1 MRIPAPP
8 LRDLIRRTIIVAYR
22 EDTAELERALR
33 AEGLVPEV
41 QRPTYTPEELRYSR
55 TIRCLLNH
63 AAAWRKAAET
73 PGCTLVVEADF
84 VPCRGLAAMPA
95 PFDPA
100 RHGPLAWAFL
110 YAGGPRLLDVSD
122 APFLQGHASCPVALL
137 VSPGVAPHL
146 VAFAERLVRETP
158 DLAAYSQW
166 DTIFQWYI
174 MGSGARCYLPWR
186 HYGEHGG
193 LPNPEHNATSAG
205 LVARLG
211 LAGNH
216 HAECL
221 MGPLAFLPP
230 YAHGSR
236 WRFLRTRAV
245 AKLVG
250 LGRAC
255 TRRVVSPDQPMPAA
269 LRFRAHRL
277 AFRRLLSLH

>member
-1 MRIPAPP
+1 MKIPAPKIG
-8 LRDLIRRTIIVAYR
+8 DLVKRTIIVAYR
-22 EDTAELERALR
+22 EDASALEKALE
-33 AEGLVPEV
+33 AEGLIPEV
-41 QRPTYTPEELRYSR
+41 QRPTYTQEQMCYSR

-63 AAAWRKAAET
+63 SAAWRKAAET

-84 VPCRGLAAMPA
+84 VPCSGLAALPA

-146 VAFAERLVRETP
+146 VAFAERLLRETP
-158 DLAAYSQW
+158 DLTAYSQW
-166 DTIFQWYI
+166 DTVFQWYI

-221 MGPLAFLPP
+221 MGPLVFLPP
-230 YAHGSR
+230 YAEGSR
-236 WRFLRTRAV
+236 SRFLRTRLV

-250 LGRAC
+250 LGRVLVGRAAPLGYAMPARKRARAFWLAV
-255 TRRVVSPDQPMPAA
+255 RRLVSPY
-269 LRFRAHRL
+269 
-277 AFRRLLSLH
+277 

>member
-1 MRIPAPP
+1 MKIPAPKIG
-8 LRDLIRRTIIVAYR
+8 DLVKRTIIVAYR
-22 EDTAELERALR
+22 EDTSALEQALQ
-33 AEGLVPEV
+33 AEGLIPEV
-41 QRPTYTPEELRYSR
+41 QRPTYTQEQMRYSR

-63 AAAWRKAAET
+63 SAAWRKAAET

-84 VPCRGLAAMPA
+84 VPCSGLAALPA
-95 PFDPA
+95 PFNPA

-110 YAGGPRLLDVSD
+110 YAGGPRLLDVSE

-146 VAFAERLVRETP
+146 VAFAERLLRETP

-166 DTIFQWYI
+166 DTIFQWHI
-174 MGSGARCYLPWR
+174 MGSGARCYMPWR

-193 LPNPEHNATSAG
+193 LPNPEHNSTSAG

-230 YAHGSR
+230 YAQGSR
-236 WRFLRTRAV
+236 GRFLRTRLV

-255 TRRVVSPDQPMPAA
+255 SRRVVPPDQPMPPQ
-269 LRFRAHRL
+269 LRLRAHIL
-277 AFRRLLSLH
+277 AFWRLCSIY